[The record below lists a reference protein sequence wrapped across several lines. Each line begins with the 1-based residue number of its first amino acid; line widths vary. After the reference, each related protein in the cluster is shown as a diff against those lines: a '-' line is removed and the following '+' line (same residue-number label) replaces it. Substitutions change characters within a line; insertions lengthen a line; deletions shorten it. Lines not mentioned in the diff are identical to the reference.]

1 MTRSYMINSLA
12 LIILLLSFS
21 INLIAALEKTSVEFI
36 RTSCGLT
43 TYPTLCFN
51 SLSSKAGAIQT
62 SPKLLAQTAL
72 SVSLD
77 TTITT
82 SSSMVKLSQVHGMA
96 PRQIAAMKD
105 CMELLSDSV
114 YQMKKSLVEMNRP
127 GSKDFGLV
135 MSDIQT
141 WISSA
146 LTDEDTCSEGFAND
160 PKMKNVVRG
169 KIVNVVHLT
178 SNALG
183 NSQVKDNK
191 IELLVQQYEQF
202 VISEDESIDSAFA
215 RFNTIITSLKALDE
229 GYSSKNYV
237 RKFLRDLHPKWRA
250 KVTAIEESKDLTSL
264 SLDELIGNLK
274 VHEMIIKKD
283 SKIVKA
289 KVEMK
294 SLALKAKKESSDE
307 ERSTSGS
314 EDEEYAIAVRD
325 FKKFFKRRGRFVR
338 QPRNDKKTFQ
348 RSRDDK
354 NGKSERKCF
363 RCGDTNHLIGECP
376 KPPLETET
384 KVAFSLDSDE
394 NSSIDDLALAMEYDK
409 ICTK

>member
-1 MTRSYMINSLA
+1 MTRSYSINSLA

-21 INLIAALEKTSVEFI
+21 INLISALEKTSVEFI

-114 YQMKKSLVEMNRP
+114 YQMKRSLAEMNRP

-183 NSQVKDNK
+183 LINN
-191 IELLVQQYEQF
+191 Y
-202 VISEDESIDSAFA
+202 A
-215 RFNTIITSLKALDE
+215 SLH
-229 GYSSKNYV
+229 
-237 RKFLRDLHPKWRA
+237 R
-250 KVTAIEESKDLTSL
+250 
-264 SLDELIGNLK
+264 
-274 VHEMIIKKD
+274 
-283 SKIVKA
+283 
-289 KVEMK
+289 
-294 SLALKAKKESSDE
+294 
-307 ERSTSGS
+307 
-314 EDEEYAIAVRD
+314 
-325 FKKFFKRRGRFVR
+325 
-338 QPRNDKKTFQ
+338 
-348 RSRDDK
+348 
-354 NGKSERKCF
+354 
-363 RCGDTNHLIGECP
+363 
-376 KPPLETET
+376 
-384 KVAFSLDSDE
+384 
-394 NSSIDDLALAMEYDK
+394 
-409 ICTK
+409 

>member
-1 MTRSYMINSLA
+1 
-12 LIILLLSFS
+12 
-21 INLIAALEKTSVEFI
+21 
-36 RTSCGLT
+36 
-43 TYPTLCFN
+43 
-51 SLSSKAGAIQT
+51 
-62 SPKLLAQTAL
+62 QTAL

-183 NSQVKDNK
+183 LINS
-191 IELLVQQYEQF
+191 Y
-202 VISEDESIDSAFA
+202 A
-215 RFNTIITSLKALDE
+215 SL
-229 GYSSKNYV
+229 
-237 RKFLRDLHPKWRA
+237 
-250 KVTAIEESKDLTSL
+250 
-264 SLDELIGNLK
+264 
-274 VHEMIIKKD
+274 HE
-283 SKIVKA
+283 
-289 KVEMK
+289 
-294 SLALKAKKESSDE
+294 
-307 ERSTSGS
+307 
-314 EDEEYAIAVRD
+314 
-325 FKKFFKRRGRFVR
+325 
-338 QPRNDKKTFQ
+338 
-348 RSRDDK
+348 
-354 NGKSERKCF
+354 
-363 RCGDTNHLIGECP
+363 
-376 KPPLETET
+376 
-384 KVAFSLDSDE
+384 
-394 NSSIDDLALAMEYDK
+394 
-409 ICTK
+409 

>member
-1 MTRSYMINSLA
+1 MTRSYSINSLA

-21 INLIAALEKTSVEFI
+21 INLISALEKTSVEFI

-105 CMELLSDSV
+105 CMELLRDSV
-114 YQMKKSLVEMNRP
+114 YQMKKSLGEMNRP

-141 WISSA
+141 WVSAA

-169 KIVNVVHLT
+169 KVVNVVHLT

-183 NSQVKDNK
+183 LINS
-191 IELLVQQYEQF
+191 Y
-202 VISEDESIDSAFA
+202 A
-215 RFNTIITSLKALDE
+215 SL
-229 GYSSKNYV
+229 
-237 RKFLRDLHPKWRA
+237 
-250 KVTAIEESKDLTSL
+250 
-264 SLDELIGNLK
+264 
-274 VHEMIIKKD
+274 HE
-283 SKIVKA
+283 
-289 KVEMK
+289 
-294 SLALKAKKESSDE
+294 
-307 ERSTSGS
+307 
-314 EDEEYAIAVRD
+314 
-325 FKKFFKRRGRFVR
+325 
-338 QPRNDKKTFQ
+338 
-348 RSRDDK
+348 
-354 NGKSERKCF
+354 
-363 RCGDTNHLIGECP
+363 
-376 KPPLETET
+376 
-384 KVAFSLDSDE
+384 
-394 NSSIDDLALAMEYDK
+394 
-409 ICTK
+409 

>member
-1 MTRSYMINSLA
+1 
-12 LIILLLSFS
+12 
-21 INLIAALEKTSVEFI
+21 
-36 RTSCGLT
+36 
-43 TYPTLCFN
+43 
-51 SLSSKAGAIQT
+51 KAGAIQT

-114 YQMKKSLVEMNRP
+114 YQMKRSLAEMNRP

-183 NSQVKDNK
+183 LINN
-191 IELLVQQYEQF
+191 Y
-202 VISEDESIDSAFA
+202 A
-215 RFNTIITSLKALDE
+215 SLH
-229 GYSSKNYV
+229 
-237 RKFLRDLHPKWRA
+237 R
-250 KVTAIEESKDLTSL
+250 
-264 SLDELIGNLK
+264 
-274 VHEMIIKKD
+274 
-283 SKIVKA
+283 
-289 KVEMK
+289 
-294 SLALKAKKESSDE
+294 
-307 ERSTSGS
+307 
-314 EDEEYAIAVRD
+314 
-325 FKKFFKRRGRFVR
+325 
-338 QPRNDKKTFQ
+338 
-348 RSRDDK
+348 
-354 NGKSERKCF
+354 
-363 RCGDTNHLIGECP
+363 
-376 KPPLETET
+376 
-384 KVAFSLDSDE
+384 
-394 NSSIDDLALAMEYDK
+394 
-409 ICTK
+409 